1 MPGDRDTRPPNNG
14 AGPSTFS
21 VYASR
26 FLSGNGNG
34 NKEEVR
40 SSQVSQRSA
49 SPSSMHSFNTIH
61 VVLVQIEAGFL
72 CLFTVKLD

>member
-1 MPGDRDTRPPNNG
+1 MSGDRYTKGQGTG

-26 FLSGNGNG
+26 FLNGNGG

-40 SSQVSQRSA
+40 SSQVSHNSTF
-49 SPSSMHSFNTIH
+49 SFYNDLRALSRTFFALPA
-61 VVLVQIEAGFL
+61 VLV
-72 CLFTVKLD
+72 